1 MEITIF
7 KKALLLTTFI
17 LATIIVAYI
26 GYNEVSAQLTGN
38 QSTAS
43 NAAGPL
49 TPYSPGPHSNSSINT
64 PFNQSKL
71 IPNNTETIKSFDKL
85 NGNNSQ
91 FFLQRIILQV
101 TLITT

>member
-1 MEITIF
+1 
-7 KKALLLTTFI
+7 LTTFI
-17 LATIIVAYI
+17 LATIIVAFI

-38 QSTAS
+38 QSAAS

-49 TPYSPGPHSNSSINT
+49 TPYSPGPNSNSSINT

>member
-1 MEITIF
+1 
-7 KKALLLTTFI
+7 LLLTTFI

-26 GYNEVSAQLTGN
+26 GYNEVFAQLTGN

-49 TPYSPGPHSNSSINT
+49 TPYSPGPHSNHSNSSINT